1 MMGVFR
7 GVGVFRGMVGA
18 FTGPATD
25 KMLASTAE
33 LLGAR
38 HDE

>member
-7 GVGVFRGMVGA
+7 GMGT